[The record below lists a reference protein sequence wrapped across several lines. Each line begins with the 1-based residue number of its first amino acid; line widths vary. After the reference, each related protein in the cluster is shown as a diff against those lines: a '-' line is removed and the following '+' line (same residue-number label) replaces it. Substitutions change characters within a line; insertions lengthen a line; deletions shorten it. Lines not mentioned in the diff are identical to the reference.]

1 MGLGSEMKN
10 LSDELL
16 ASFKQRIQETED
28 ISKKN
33 KELVGEVQK
42 TLDGFRKDH
51 QEMASVLNANAQA
64 MRKNLAQ
71 SQKDLASSEKERLNV
86 YKDLMVNIHGTI
98 ASIQT
103 EVGTIQASTVDL
115 IKTFN
120 NDRKNMADE
129 LNKFFEQ
136 GRADRS
142 EAEKIR
148 MEEFDTLMK
157 NINDDIKA
165 ISERI
170 AGISQEVVEISK
182 NTNDMLA
189 RFEKEHLDMSA
200 ELKAELGKSLNE
212 RVEYTRTLLK
222 GFSKR
227 LIEIG
232 KENQQMAKTMRQDL
246 ANNSKNIAQGEVQ
259 RISDYKDIMKGIQET
274 INGIRKEVN
283 TLQKSTSTMLT
294 DLTKDR
300 GEGAAEWSKM
310 QAAMDQIRESGVM
323 KTPEKKE
330 AAPETMKEV
339 KSVVKKEAAPE
350 KKVETKIEKPAEAPK
365 PKPAAKPAPELSLE
379 DKVLALVNGKP
390 NGLKVSDMEGSLDE
404 TRMKIGYVA
413 KKLLDDGKVLKVDNL
428 YFPKPK
434 KI

>member
-16 ASFKQRIQETED
+16 ASFKQRIQETEE
-28 ISKKN
+28 ISIKN

-51 QEMASVLNANAQA
+51 QEMASVLNANALD

-71 SQKDLASSEKERLNV
+71 SQKDLASSEKERLVV

-98 ASIQT
+98 SSIQS
-103 EVGTIQASTVDL
+103 EVKTIQASTVNL

-120 NDRKNMADE
+120 SDRNKMADE

-136 GRADRS
+136 GRSDRS
-142 EAEKIR
+142 EAEETR
-148 MEEFDTLMK
+148 MKEFDDLMK
-157 NINDDIKA
+157 NINGDINA
-165 ISERI
+165 ISKRI
-170 AGISQEVVEISK
+170 VEISQEVVEISK

-189 RFEKEHLDMSA
+189 RFEKEHLDMSV
-200 ELKAELGKSLNE
+200 ELKADLGKSLNE

-222 GFSKR
+222 GFSAR
-227 LIEIG
+227 LVEIG

-259 RISDYKDIMKGIQET
+259 RLSDYKAIMKGIQET

-283 TLQKSTSTMLT
+283 TLQKSTSTMLS

-310 QAAMDQIRESGVM
+310 QAAMDQIRKSGVM
-323 KTPEKKE
+323 KTTEKKE
-330 AAPETMKEV
+330 K
-339 KSVVKKEAAPE
+339 APE
-350 KKVETKIEKPAEAPK
+350 KKKEVVPEKKAEKIIEKPVKAPEPQPVAK
-365 PKPAAKPAPELSLE
+365 PVAKKVAKPAPELSLE
-379 DKVLALVNGKP
+379 DKVLALVNAKP
-390 NGLKVSDMEGSLDE
+390 NGIKVADMEAPIGE

-428 YFPKPK
+428 YFPKP
-434 KI
+434 

>member
-16 ASFKQRIQETED
+16 ASFKQRIQETEE
-28 ISKKN
+28 ISIKN

-51 QEMASVLNANAQA
+51 QEMASVLNANALD

-71 SQKDLASSEKERLNV
+71 SQKDLASSEKERLVV

-98 ASIQT
+98 SSIQT
-103 EVGTIQASTVDL
+103 EVKTIQTTTLGL

-120 NDRKNMADE
+120 SDRNKMADE

-136 GRADRS
+136 GRSDRS
-142 EAEKIR
+142 EAEETR
-148 MEEFDTLMK
+148 MKDFDDLMK
-157 NINDDIKA
+157 NINEHI
-165 ISERI
+165 E
-170 AGISQEVVEISK
+170 GINQEVVEISK

-200 ELKAELGKSLNE
+200 EMKAELGKNLNE

-222 GFSKR
+222 GFTER

-232 KENQQMAKTMRQDL
+232 KENQQMAKAMRQDL
-246 ANNSKNIAQGEVQ
+246 ANNAKKIAQGEEQ
-259 RISDYKDIMKGIQET
+259 RLSDYKPILKGIQET

-283 TLQKSTSTMLT
+283 TLQKSTSTMLS

-310 QAAMDQIRESGVM
+310 QAAIAQIRKSGVM
-323 KTPEKKE
+323 KTTEKKE
-330 AAPETMKEV
+330 K
-339 KSVVKKEAAPE
+339 APE
-350 KKVETKIEKPAEAPK
+350 KKKEVVPEKKAEKIIEKPVKAPEPQPVAK
-365 PKPAAKPAPELSLE
+365 KVAKPAPELSLE
-379 DKVLALVNGKP
+379 DKVLALVNAKP
-390 NGLKVSDMEGSLDE
+390 NGIKVADMEGPVGE

>member
-16 ASFKQRIQETED
+16 ASFKQRIQETEE
-28 ISKKN
+28 ISIKN

-51 QEMASVLNANAQA
+51 QEMASVLNANALD

-71 SQKDLASSEKERLNV
+71 SQKDLASSEKERLVV

-98 ASIQT
+98 SSIQT
-103 EVGTIQASTVDL
+103 EVKTIQTTTLGL

-120 NDRKNMADE
+120 SDRNKMADE

-136 GRADRS
+136 GRSDRS
-142 EAEKIR
+142 EAEETR
-148 MEEFDTLMK
+148 MKDFDDLMK
-157 NINDDIKA
+157 NINEHI
-165 ISERI
+165 E
-170 AGISQEVVEISK
+170 GINQEVVEISK

-200 ELKAELGKSLNE
+200 EMKAELGKNLNE

-222 GFSKR
+222 GFTER

-232 KENQQMAKTMRQDL
+232 KENQQMAKAMRQDL
-246 ANNSKNIAQGEVQ
+246 ANNAKKIAQGEEQ
-259 RISDYKDIMKGIQET
+259 RLSDYKPILKGIQET

-283 TLQKSTSTMLT
+283 TLQKSTSTMLS

-310 QAAMDQIRESGVM
+310 QAAMDQIRKSGVM
-323 KTPEKKE
+323 KTTEKKE
-330 AAPETMKEV
+330 K
-339 KSVVKKEAAPE
+339 APE
-350 KKVETKIEKPAEAPK
+350 KKKEVVPEKKAEKIIEKPVKAPEPQPVAK
-365 PKPAAKPAPELSLE
+365 PVAKKVAKPAPELSLE
-379 DKVLALVNGKP
+379 DKVLALVNAKP
-390 NGLKVSDMEGSLDE
+390 NGIKVADMEAPIGE

-428 YFPKPK
+428 YFPKP
-434 KI
+434 